1 MLTLNAQ
8 DSESVCKCVC
18 VCYVR
23 ETNVHKHMWYMPSFP
38 DPPGIFI
45 SLSPLLISNF
55 ILYLGKF

>member
-1 MLTLNAQ
+1 MLRILK
-8 DSESVCKCVC
+8 VCVSVC

-23 ETNVHKHMWYMPSFP
+23 ETNAHKHMWYMPSFP